1 MSVNFSDFLCWAD
14 DEVARSESAEF
25 PLRNASSRAYYA
37 LYHAA
42 AVRVSDLGL
51 PIIRIEKA
59 GSHEALI
66 QAIRIYSAKG
76 KSLADDME
84 RAKKFRHRCDYDLS
98 TEIRAGKAL
107 KQISEVKRLISML
120 DRL

>member
-1 MSVNFSDFLCWAD
+1 MAVDFSDFICWAD
-14 DEVARSESAEF
+14 DEATRGESAEF

-42 AVRVSDLGL
+42 ATRAKALTI
-51 PIIRIEKA
+51 PIIRVEKA

-66 QAIRIYSAKG
+66 QAIRTYSPKG

-84 RAKKFRHRCDYDLS
+84 RTKKFRHRCDYDLD
-98 TEIRAGKAL
+98 TDVRPEKAL
-107 KQISEVKRLISML
+107 KQISEVKRLIDLLS
-120 DRL
+120 RL

>member
-1 MSVNFSDFLCWAD
+1 MAVAFADFISWAD
-14 DEVARSESAEF
+14 GEAASCELAEF

-42 AVRVSDLGL
+42 LTRAGVLGIPIVR
-51 PIIRIEKA
+51 IANA

-66 QAIRIYSAKG
+66 QAIRSHSAKG

-84 RAKKFRHRCDYDLS
+84 RVKKFRHRCDYDLK
-98 TEIRAGKAL
+98 TDLRPEKAL
-107 KQISEVKRLISML
+107 KQVAEVKRLIDML
-120 DRL
+120 SRL

>member
-1 MSVNFSDFLCWAD
+1 MSIEFSEFICWAD
-14 DEVARSESAEF
+14 DEVARCKSAEF

-42 AVRVSDLGL
+42 VARVKDLEL
-51 PIIRIEKA
+51 PIVRIEKA

-66 QAIRIYSAKG
+66 HAIRTHSAKG

-98 TEIRAGKAL
+98 TDLRPEKAL
-107 KQISEVKRLISML
+107 KQIVEVKRLIAML

>member
-1 MSVNFSDFLCWAD
+1 MAIVFADFIRWAD
-14 DEVARSESAEF
+14 GEATTCELAEF

-42 AVRVSDLGL
+42 LIRAKVLGI
-51 PIIRIEKA
+51 PIIRVPNA

-66 QAIRIYSAKG
+66 QAIRGYSPKG

-84 RAKKFRHRCDYDLS
+84 RAKKFRHRCDYDLD
-98 TEIRAGKAL
+98 TDLRPEKAF
-107 KQISEVKRLISML
+107 KQISEVKRLIDLMS
-120 DRL
+120 RL